1 MSFFMFKIK
10 KALVSTNTKIY
21 RTFFYVNKKKKLVS
35 TDVKIYEIRRYR
47 TFFFDS
53 RPCLRSNLLFFL

>member
-1 MSFFMFKIK
+1 MFKK
-10 KALVSTNTKIY
+10 KA
-21 RTFFYVNKKKKLVS
+21 LVS

>member
-35 TDVKIYEIRRYR
+35 TDVKIYEITRYR

-53 RPCLRSNLLFFL
+53 RPCI